1 MRDGFILTSASLE
14 PMLVPE
20 GRERIRHHL
29 RELQCRAVVIV
40 SALERL
46 DESLKRSGE
55 ILE

>member
-29 RELQCRAVVIV
+29 RELQRRAVVIV